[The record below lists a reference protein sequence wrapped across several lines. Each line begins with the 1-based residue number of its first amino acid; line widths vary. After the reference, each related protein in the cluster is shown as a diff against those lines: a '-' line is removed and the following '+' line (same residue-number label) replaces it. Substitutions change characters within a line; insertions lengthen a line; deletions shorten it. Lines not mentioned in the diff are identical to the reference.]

1 MMSIALPVRK
11 GQPVAAV
18 LGRADG
24 IGIIFVLS
32 SFRMVSIH
40 SVILRFDLN
49 LENSNRGGG
58 LRQPTLPR
66 KRRRYSKTHL
76 QGGKSRNVGAFN
88 SYLQWSA
95 SSVYEPQYPD
105 DENRFFLTVHRVDD
119 SLCRRIK
126 LVASDGQS
134 CQTPSPTHKK
144 SLQSKNS
151 DLRDMGVFL
160 DPVKTSFFYLAG

>member
-49 LENSNRGGG
+49 LKNSNQAEGCGSQRCHAKG
-58 LRQPTLPR
+58 TDIA
-66 KRRRYSKTHL
+66 KRTCKAAEAAKQVRLIHHYD
-76 QGGKSRNVGAFN
+76 G
-88 SYLQWSA
+88 
-95 SSVYEPQYPD
+95 
-105 DENRFFLTVHRVDD
+105 LTVQG
-119 SLCRRIK
+119 SGYNIPM
-126 LVASDGQS
+126 AETG
-134 CQTPSPTHKK
+134 
-144 SLQSKNS
+144 
-151 DLRDMGVFL
+151 
-160 DPVKTSFFYLAG
+160 FF